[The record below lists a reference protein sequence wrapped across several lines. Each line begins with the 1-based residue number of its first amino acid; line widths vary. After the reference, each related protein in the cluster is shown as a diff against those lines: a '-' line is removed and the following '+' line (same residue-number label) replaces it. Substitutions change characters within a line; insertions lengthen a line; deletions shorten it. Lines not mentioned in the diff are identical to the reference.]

1 LQVRFLS
8 SAPRGRTNLQV
19 AEFGRRRAWM
29 ALFSP
34 PIAPHSLE
42 LCEDRRDTRPD
53 CLRRAGRSPH
63 APGGTMSY
71 VKGTAADGMP
81 LETLRLLAGLAGL
94 APLPEDLEPLAIS
107 LRDQLA
113 SIAAIEAL
121 DLEDVGPAVEFDAR
135 WEA

>member
-1 LQVRFLS
+1 
-8 SAPRGRTNLQV
+8 
-19 AEFGRRRAWM
+19 
-29 ALFSP
+29 
-34 PIAPHSLE
+34 
-42 LCEDRRDTRPD
+42 
-53 CLRRAGRSPH
+53 
-63 APGGTMSY
+63 MSY